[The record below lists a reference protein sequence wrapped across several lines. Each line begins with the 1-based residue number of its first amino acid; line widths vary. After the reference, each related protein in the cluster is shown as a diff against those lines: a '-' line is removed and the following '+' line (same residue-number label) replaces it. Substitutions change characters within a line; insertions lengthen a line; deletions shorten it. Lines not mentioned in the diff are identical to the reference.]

1 LILQI
6 LLDLLLCGYLLF
18 LVNEEILVEG
28 LEGYILFSESNLSE
42 VLVDGYF
49 SIYNSFLFFLKFFFS
64 DFALALMAFVALGVV
79 HVSKKTAHGEVLNRG
94 PSAPESSSLA
104 SVAA

>member
-1 LILQI
+1 M
-6 LLDLLLCGYLLF
+6 
-18 LVNEEILVEG
+18 VEG

-49 SIYNSFLFFLKFFFS
+49 SIFNSFLFILKFFFS
-64 DFALALMAFVALGVV
+64 DFALMAFVALGVV